1 MRPRTLQSTLD
12 QRAGALIGRERE
24 RAAVLD
30 LVGCDAPFVAVV
42 HGIAGV
48 GKSML
53 LRAAA
58 VDARARGTLVVAV
71 DGRTLEPTER
81 GFLTSLGSALGTP
94 LATIADATE
103 ALAGD
108 ARVLLTIDTHEQ
120 LRLLDAWLRQS
131 FVPALPQNVRLLL
144 AGRDTPS
151 AWQRDLGDLLRTIRL
166 ENLSD
171 EAARTLLRR
180 AGVDDAIARRV
191 ARVAHGHPLSL
202 QLAAGAL
209 AERPGLPA
217 EDAVLGPMVE
227 ELARLYIDG
236 LEPITRRALDAAA
249 VLRRTTLSLLEA
261 MLPDDD
267 PAELFATLRALP
279 FVELGSQGL
288 VVHDTLR
295 VATSALL
302 QASDPARHRAHRR
315 AAWTRLRAELRTAG
329 RADLWRYTADM
340 LYLVEN
346 PIVRDAF
353 FPSGSDEL
361 TVEPARAAD
370 GAAIAAISAAQQGPE
385 ANAVLDAWWRSAPDA
400 FRVVRDAAGVVLGF
414 SSRCQPQDVSRSLL
428 RHDPVT
434 AAWME
439 HLRRAPVPS
448 RQRVLFERHALA
460 SGDIAM
466 APLWL
471 DIKRVYLELRPHL
484 RRLYG
489 AVPDVDRALT
499 VLAPL
504 GFAALPGAP
513 IRIGDDAHWT
523 LVNDFGPGSID
534 GWLSEVVGREL
545 AADEPTVLDPA
556 ARRLVLDGRGVD
568 LSRLELD
575 VLRHPA
581 APRGRRGHPR
591 GAAARGMGT
600 PVDGRKL
607 ERRRGGGERAAE
619 EDGRSRRRARDG
631 PRRGLPTLPARLGGQ
646 GARGDHPAS
655 WTPGSQR
662 AVTALTLY
670 TARCVR
676 S

>member
-1 MRPRTLQSTLD
+1 MGRRTLQSTLD

-24 RAAVLD
+24 RAALLE
-30 LVGCDAPFVAVV
+30 LVERDMPLVAFV

-53 LRAAA
+53 LQAAA
-58 VDARARGTLVVAV
+58 VDARARGTFVVAL
-71 DGRTLEPTER
+71 DGRTFEPTDR
-81 GFLTSLGSALGTP
+81 GFLASLGSGLGTP
-94 LATIADATE
+94 VATIADATGV
-103 ALAGD
+103 LAGD
-108 ARVLLTIDTHEQ
+108 ARVLLMVDTHEQ

-166 ENLSD
+166 DNLND
-171 EAARTLLRR
+171 EEARIMLHR
-180 AGVDDAIARRV
+180 AGVDGAIAGRV
-191 ARVAHGHPLSL
+191 ARIARGHPLSL

-209 AERPGLPA
+209 AERPGLPP

-236 LEPITRRALDAAA
+236 LDRMTRRALDAAA
-249 VLRRTTLSLLEA
+249 VVRRTTLTLLEA

-267 PAELFATLRALP
+267 PAELFGALRALP
-279 FVELGSQGL
+279 FVELGAEGL
-288 VVHDTLR
+288 VVHDTVR
-295 VATSALL
+295 GATSALL

-361 TVEPARAAD
+361 TIEPARATD
-370 GAAIAAISAAQQGPE
+370 GGAIAAMSAAQQGPE
-385 ANAVLDAWWRSAPDA
+385 ETALVDAWWRAVPDT
-400 FRVVRDAAGVVLGF
+400 FRVVRDAEGVVQGF

-428 RHDPVT
+428 RSDPVT

-448 RQRVLFERHALA
+448 GQRVLFNRHAVA
-460 SGDIAM
+460 SGDIAR
-466 APLWL
+466 ARQWL
-471 DIKRVYLELRPHL
+471 DVKQVYLELRPHL
-484 RRLYG
+484 RRLYTR
-489 AVPDVDRALT
+489 VPDVDRALT

-504 GFAALPGAP
+504 GFAALPGGP
-513 IRIGDDAHWT
+513 VRIGGDAHWT

-534 GWLSEVVGREL
+534 GWLSEVIAREIG
-545 AADEPTVLDPA
+545 ADAPTVVDPA
-556 ARRLVLDGRGVD
+556 TRRLVLDGRPVD

-575 VLRHPA
+575 VLRHLQ
-581 APRGRRGHPR
+581 RREGVAVTREELLREVWGHQWTGASSNVVEAVVSGLR
-591 GAAARGMGT
+591 RKMGDRAAALETVRGVGY
-600 PVDGRKL
+600 
-607 ERRRGGGERAAE
+607 
-619 EDGRSRRRARDG
+619 
-631 PRRGLPTLPARLGGQ
+631 RLGPL
-646 GARGDHPAS
+646 D
-655 WTPGSQR
+655 
-662 AVTALTLY
+662 
-670 TARCVR
+670 
-676 S
+676 

>member
-12 QRAGALIGRERE
+12 QRAGALFGRERE
-24 RAAVLD
+24 RAALLE
-30 LVGCDAPFVAVV
+30 LVERDMPLVAVV

-53 LRAAA
+53 LQAAA
-58 VDARARGTLVVAV
+58 VDARARGTLVVAL
-71 DGRTLEPTER
+71 DGRAFEPTER
-81 GFLTSLGSALGTP
+81 GFLMLLGSALGTP
-94 LATIADATE
+94 LTTIADATD

-108 ARVLLTIDTHEQ
+108 ARVLLTIDTHEH

-166 ENLSD
+166 DNLSD
-171 EAARTLLRR
+171 EAARVLLRR
-180 AGVDDAIARRV
+180 AGVDGAIAGRV
-191 ARVAHGHPLSL
+191 ARVARGHPLSL

-227 ELARLYIDG
+227 ELAHLYIDG
-236 LEPITRRALDAAA
+236 LDPITRRAVDAAS
-249 VLRRTTLSLLEA
+249 VVRRTTLTLLEA

-267 PAELFATLRALP
+267 PAELFGALRALP
-279 FVELGSQGL
+279 FVELGAEGL
-288 VVHDTLR
+288 VVHDTVR

-346 PIVRDAF
+346 PIVRNAF
-353 FPSGSDEL
+353 FPSGADKL
-361 TVEPARAAD
+361 TIEPAHAAD
-370 GAAIAAISAAQQGPE
+370 RAAIAEMSAAQLGPE
-385 ANAVLDAWWRSAPDA
+385 ATALVDAWWSAAPDV
-400 FRVVRDAAGVVLGF
+400 FRVVRDAAGAVQGF
-414 SSRCQPQDVSRSLL
+414 SSLCEPQDVSRSLL
-428 RHDPVT
+428 RGDPVT

-448 RQRVLFERHALA
+448 HQRVLFNRHLLA
-460 SGDIAM
+460 CGDSAM
-466 APLWL
+466 ATLWL
-471 DIKRVYLELRPHL
+471 DAKRVYLELRPDL
-484 RRLYG
+484 RRLYVP
-489 AVPDVDRALT
+489 VPDVDRALT

-513 IRIGDDAHWT
+513 VRIGEDEHWT

-534 GWLSEVVGREL
+534 GWLGEVVGREL
-545 AADEPTVLDPA
+545 GADEPTVLDPA

-575 VLRHPA
+575 VLRHLQSRA
-581 APRGRRGHPR
+581 GVAVTREELLREVWGHQWTEASSNVVEAVVSGLRRKMGDR
-591 GAAARGMGT
+591 AAALETVRGVGY
-600 PVDGRKL
+600 
-607 ERRRGGGERAAE
+607 
-619 EDGRSRRRARDG
+619 
-631 PRRGLPTLPARLGGQ
+631 RLGPL
-646 GARGDHPAS
+646 D
-655 WTPGSQR
+655 
-662 AVTALTLY
+662 
-670 TARCVR
+670 
-676 S
+676 

>member
-1 MRPRTLQSTLD
+1 MGPRTLESMLD

-24 RAAVLD
+24 RAALLELVERD
-30 LVGCDAPFVAVV
+30 LPLVAFV

-48 GKSML
+48 GKSTL

-58 VDARARGTLVVAV
+58 ADARARGTLVVAI
-71 DGRTLEPTER
+71 DGRAFEPTER

-94 LATIADATE
+94 LATLADATV

-108 ARVLLTIDTHEQ
+108 ARVLLMIDTHEQ

-131 FVPALPQNVRLLL
+131 LVPALPQNARLLL

-171 EAARTLLRR
+171 EDAWTLLRR
-180 AGVDDAIARRV
+180 TGVDGAVAGRV
-191 ARVAHGHPLSL
+191 ARVARGHPLSL

-209 AERPGLPA
+209 AERPGLAA

-236 LEPITRRALDAAA
+236 LDPMTRRALDAAA
-249 VLRRTTLSLLEA
+249 VVRRTTLTLLEA

-267 PAELFATLRALP
+267 PTELFGALRALP
-279 FVELGSQGL
+279 FAELGAEGL
-288 VVHDTLR
+288 VVHDTVR
-295 VATSALL
+295 MATSALL

-329 RADLWRYTADM
+329 RADLWRYTADL

-361 TVEPARAAD
+361 TIEPARAAD
-370 GAAIAAISAAQQGPE
+370 HAAIAAMSAAQQGPE
-385 ANAVLDAWWRSAPDA
+385 ATALVDAWWRSAPDT
-400 FRVVRDAAGVVLGF
+400 FRVVRDTAGVVQGF
-414 SSRCQPQDVSRSLL
+414 SSLCQPQDVSRSLL
-428 RHDPVT
+428 RGDPVT

-448 RQRVLFERHALA
+448 GQRVLFTRHALT
-460 SGDIAM
+460 SGDTATAM
-466 APLWL
+466 LWL
-471 DIKRVYLELRPHL
+471 DAKRAYLELRPHL
-484 RRLYG
+484 RRLY
-489 AVPDVDRALT
+489 AVVPDVDRALMA
-499 VLAPL
+499 LAPL

-513 IRIGDDAHWT
+513 VRIGENAYWT
-523 LVNDFGPGSID
+523 LMNDFGPASID

-545 AADEPTVLDPA
+545 GADEPTVLDPE
-556 ARRLVLDGRGVD
+556 ARRLVLDGRAVD

-575 VLRHPA
+575 VLRHLQA
-581 APRGRRGHPR
+581 RQGVTVTREELLREVWGHQWTATSSNVVEAVVSGLR
-591 GAAARGMGT
+591 KKMGDRAAALQTVRGVGY
-600 PVDGRKL
+600 
-607 ERRRGGGERAAE
+607 
-619 EDGRSRRRARDG
+619 
-631 PRRGLPTLPARLGGQ
+631 RLG
-646 GARGDHPAS
+646 P
-655 WTPGSQR
+655 
-662 AVTALTLY
+662 LE
-670 TARCVR
+670 
-676 S
+676 